1 MTRDAL
7 GNMPFKASDQ
17 KTTLAGNSRMFA
29 RLLCS
34 VVRTIEQRHKWH
46 EKYPFDNKQKAAA
59 QELREA
65 IEKEEVDDDEVK
77 EAIHRLGLALF
88 CKKRRNISKGDFA
101 CPVYRFLVISSI
113 KEGGSFMQESDITN
127 IIAKLQWTCRAMIYE
142 EMLRKMETMT
152 EKQAWKKLGKFVK
165 EGRYTAF
172 NSIRQ
177 VLHLASAIAY
187 GTSGM
192 PQIEWL
198 DDDHVKASINGKAVE
213 LDDIQRFVLDRV
225 EAAKTVLEK
234 EILLGH
240 KFEEFGYTCGK
251 IMDMLRNTQIGYSF
265 IDSGDNGFVKFKDKL
280 MEMLLNDSLIK
291 GQFIK
296 RVRGGKVE
304 WNKDGCKRWLKATRA
319 FLEKMAVSIHIGY
332 GQPARAE
339 ELATVMIKNQ
349 VNGMRGIYW
358 SRGQLMIVI
367 GYNKTRSTNGK
378 DKLIARF
385 LPEEVGDLLVKY
397 LTLVRPA
404 EAFIA
409 EQIEC
414 DGFENYE
421 KMLFTDY
428 ERAWDGKRLS
438 EIFMR
443 EMNES
448 GPASMGFQEY
458 RQIAN
463 LWMKKHLKE
472 IKLEEDVL
480 DHQAG
485 HNSETAEARYGIT
498 SEDMDKLTPEKLL
511 GFFHASQQWHRLLGF
526 KVRENEIKGK
536 IKDQV
541 KAVTDENKNL
551 VNQEEITSMVKSGI
565 ETGLREVRRN
575 FRTRRFKEENRG
587 SSTTASVSSKS
598 LKTLRKFYG
607 NKQATF
613 KSPQQAKALQLVID
627 GRKDVL
633 AILPTGGG
641 KSLLFF
647 LPTLMEPGMTTVVI
661 VPLIAVTDDL
671 RDRCVKANISCANWD
686 PHSRY
691 REQCNLLFVAVEHA
705 VEPAFLN
712 HLQIMH
718 GMGILKRIVMDEA
731 HVSLTHRDFRPD
743 MEKLVIVMRTVP
755 VQVLLLTAT
764 MPPSMELDLRIAL
777 ACSVWEV
784 IRAETTRPE
793 IGYEVVEVNEEEFKL
808 DVEIAFR
815 IKKEM
820 REWSRDR
827 NGVLNGNERGIVYCL
842 QKDWAKDLCEFLNK
856 EMGEDICDVY
866 HADLSKE
873 VRMAV
878 YREWQ
883 EGTVKILV
891 ATSALGL
898 GIDYGHVRFVIHQG
912 QSRSLIDFSQES
924 GRAGRDGKEAHSI
937 IFTSKEMRQ
946 KCEWIEKKES
956 EWAGH
961 LTGGF
966 KAMKEWVAGKTMAGI
981 KECRRV
987 GLGLYM
993 DGKGTNCLSLGDC
1006 VWCDVCEE
1014 AMGKSTETESESESE
1029 IEDEDEIEGSEIEGS
1044 EMDIE
1049 EHEWSQSTID
1059 GLEENVMVADAEGQ
1073 WQVDTAIKIRE
1084 MMSVFYKRCVLCWVN
1099 KISAKHELSDCKEM
1113 PGKCS
1118 RCQSKGHSVRRCVPV
1133 RYTGG
1138 NCCWKCGLPQKL
1150 GRVHIHGEMSIGAC
1164 ETGYMDKMF
1173 PLCWYLWLKTS
1184 WKRRLEAHFRQEW
1197 SEDEFREWICRI
1209 DRGLTNGV
1217 RVMLWVWDE
1226 IENK

>member
-1 MTRDAL
+1 MSRDAL

-17 KTTLAGNSRMFA
+17 KSTLAGNSRMFA
-29 RLLCS
+29 RLLFS
-34 VVRTIEQRHKWH
+34 VLRTIEQGHKWS
-46 EKYPFDNKQKAAA
+46 EEYRFDRKQKTAA
-59 QELREA
+59 QALREA
-65 IEKEEVDDDEVK
+65 IDAEEVDDDIVK
-77 EAIHRLGLALF
+77 EAIHGLGLALF
-88 CKKRRNISKGDFA
+88 CKKRRSIGKGDFA
-101 CPVYRFLVISSI
+101 CPVYRFLVVSSI

-142 EMLRKMETMT
+142 EMLRSMERMT
-152 EKQAWKKLGKFVK
+152 EKKAWKKLGKFVK

-198 DDDHVKASINGKAVE
+198 DDDHIKASINGKAVE
-213 LDDIQRFVLDRV
+213 LDDISKFAIDRV

-240 KFEEFGYTCGK
+240 DFEEFGYTSAK
-251 IMDMLRNTQIGYSF
+251 ITDVLRNTKIGYSF
-265 IDSGDNGFVKFKDKL
+265 IDSGDNGFMKFKNKL
-280 MEMLLNDSLIK
+280 METLLNDPLIK
-291 GQFIK
+291 GQFVK
-296 RVRGGKVE
+296 RVRGGKIE

-319 FLEKMAVSIHIGY
+319 FLEKMIVAIHIAY

-349 VNGMRGIYW
+349 INGMRGIYW
-358 SRGQLMIVI
+358 SRGRLMIVI

-385 LPEEVGDLLVKY
+385 LPEEIGDLLVKY

-404 EAFIA
+404 ESFIA

-480 DHQAG
+480 DHQSG
-485 HNSETAEARYGIT
+485 HNSETAAKRYAIT
-498 SEDMDKLTPEKLL
+498 SEDMDSLTPEKLL
-511 GFFHASQQWHRLLGF
+511 AFFHASQQWHRLLGF
-526 KVRENEIKGK
+526 KIKGVEMRRT
-536 IKDQV
+536 IKKGV
-541 KAVTDENKNL
+541 EKSEKEGNIPAGRG
-551 VNQEEITSMVKSGI
+551 EIAAMVKSGI

-575 FRTRRFKEENRG
+575 FQTRRFKEENWG

-598 LKTLRKFYG
+598 LKALRKFYG
-607 NKQATF
+607 DKRAMF
-613 KSPQQAKALQLVID
+613 KSPQQGKALQMVID
-627 GRKDVL
+627 GKKDVL

-671 RDRCVKANISCANWD
+671 RDRCVKAKISCANWD

-691 REQCNLLFVAVEHA
+691 DEQCELLFVAVEQA

-755 VQVLLLTAT
+755 VPVLLLTAT
-764 MPPSMELDLRIAL
+764 MPPSMEQDLRIAL

-784 IRAETTRPE
+784 VRAETTRPE
-793 IGYEVVEVNEEEFKL
+793 IGYEVVEVNEEEDNL

-820 REWSRDR
+820 RKWSRGR
-827 NGVLNGNERGIVYCL
+827 NGELNGNERGIVYCL
-842 QKDWAKDLCEFLNK
+842 QKDWAKDLCKFLNA
-856 EMGEDICDVY
+856 EIGEEICDVY

-873 VRMAV
+873 VRTAV
-878 YREWQ
+878 YQEWV

-924 GRAGRDGKEAHSI
+924 GRGGRDGKEARSI

-956 EWAGH
+956 DWAGH

-966 KAMKEWVAGKTMAGI
+966 KAMKDWVEGRRVGGV

-987 GLGLYM
+987 GLDLYM
-993 DGKGTNCLSLGDC
+993 DGKSTNCLSLGEC
-1006 VWCDVCEE
+1006 VWCDICEE
-1014 AMGKSTETESESESE
+1014 AMARSESESE
-1029 IEDEDEIEGSEIEGS
+1029 GIGSEMDVQDDDSELEGS
-1044 EMDIE
+1044 EMDVE
-1049 EHEWSQSTID
+1049 DWSQSTID
-1059 GLEENVMVADAEGQ
+1059 GLEENMIVADQEKR

-1084 MMSVFYKRCVLCWVN
+1084 MMSVFHKRCVLCWVN
-1099 KISAKHELSDCKEM
+1099 KMSAKHKLSDCKEM
-1113 PGKCS
+1113 PGKCI
-1118 RCQSKGHSVRRCVPV
+1118 RCQSRDHSVRDCVEV

-1164 ETGYMDKMF
+1164 EIGYMDKMF
-1173 PLCWYLWLKTS
+1173 SLCWYLWRKTS

-1209 DRGLTNGV
+1209 DRGMTNGL
-1217 RVMLWVWDE
+1217 RVMLWAWDK
-1226 IENK
+1226 IEEM